1 MKQKQGILYLYKDF
15 LPIFVV
21 FEGFYILIAC
31 LVLPIISTTD
41 APGFLRCFASVF
53 PFPACICALYT
64 MANFRKHNSTLRQ
77 FGLTAR
83 QTVRAFYALNASAL
97 PLTALHIGVAALL
110 CRLPKTPVDF
120 WQMLAIPGESV
131 AYLGKDFTIF
141 TVLKVLLNTVCLCA
155 LGLFL
160 GVAFCKLRK
169 IKRLTLTVCNLVA
182 LYFVGFLSLQTTLT
196 IGLPTDLLYALF
208 LADFSLFPLMSLVLT
223 RGALIFLLL
232 CGVKY
237 MTADLPIYAQG
248 KSRRK
253 KQKELHAKKKKG
265 RGLLSVAV
273 ALTVLFFGFHFTV
286 LSAASVTLLEGG
298 YNYIT
303 YQYRPCKSAETLL
316 KLQLH
321 CVPPKYRLTIYDHLL
336 RTYAYPGVEYD
347 FLDTSENE
355 ALYEACFA
363 LAEEVPES
371 VSIQKSPYANRLY
384 FPPNALTDKNGTKH
398 ITQLDYNLYSL
409 YCITLY
415 QNGKVQ
421 EAKDAYF
428 EYYEKNTSFVSY
440 RGFVR
445 YLLET
450 DSVPQADKLWAKE
463 QAYRLADDIEAHQE
477 VYVEEID
484 AFERENPYNTAH
496 LLGAEFVPKHTAKSL
511 RELADSV

>member
-15 LPIFVV
+15 LPIFAV
-21 FEGFYILIAC
+21 FEGFYILIAY
-31 LVLPIISTTD
+31 LGLPIISTID

-64 MANFRKHNSTLRQ
+64 MANFRKINSTLRQ
-77 FGLTAR
+77 CGLTAR

-97 PLTALHIGVAALL
+97 PLTALHIGIAALL

-120 WQMLAIPGESV
+120 WQMLAIPGESA
-131 AYLGKDFTIF
+131 AYLGRDFTMF
-141 TVLKVLLNTVCLCA
+141 TVLKVGLNTVCLCA

-160 GVAFCKLRK
+160 GVAFCRLGK
-169 IKRLTLTVCNLVA
+169 IKRLVLLACNVVA
-182 LYFVGFLSLQTTLT
+182 LYFVGFLSLQAYMPNMP
-196 IGLPTDLLYALF
+196 IELLYALI
-208 LADFSLFPLMSLVLT
+208 LADLSLFPLMSLVLT

-265 RGLLSVAV
+265 RDLLSVAI
-273 ALTVLFFGFHFTV
+273 ALTVLCFSFHFTV

-303 YQYRPCKSAETLL
+303 YRYRPCKSVENLL

-347 FLDTSENE
+347 FSDTSENE
-355 ALYEACFA
+355 TLYEACFA

-384 FPPNALTDKNGTKH
+384 FPPHVLTDKNGTEH

-428 EYYEKNTSFVSY
+428 DYYGKNTSFVSY
-440 RGFVR
+440 RGFLR

-450 DSVPQADKLWAKE
+450 DTVPQADKLWAKE

-477 VYVEEID
+477 IYVEETD

-496 LLGAEFVPKHTAKSL
+496 LLGAEYVPIQTAKSL
-511 RELADSV
+511 RELADGV

>member
-1 MKQKQGILYLYKDF
+1 MKQKQSILYVYKDF
-15 LPIFVV
+15 LPIFAV
-21 FEGFYILIAC
+21 FEGFFILFAY
-31 LVLPIISTTD
+31 LALPIISAD
-41 APGFLRCFASVF
+41 SAPSFLRCLTSVF
-53 PFPACICALYT
+53 PLPTCICALYT
-64 MANFRKHNSTLRQ
+64 AANFRKINSTFRQ
-77 FGLTAR
+77 LGLTAHKTI
-83 QTVRAFYALNASAL
+83 QAFYALNASAL
-97 PLTALHIGVAALL
+97 PLTALHIGIAAFL
-110 CRLPKTPVDF
+110 CRIPKTPVDF
-120 WQMLAIPGESV
+120 WQMLAIPGENA
-131 AYLGKDFTIF
+131 AYFGQDFTMF

-160 GVAFCKLRK
+160 GVAFCRLRK
-169 IKRLTLTVCNLVA
+169 IKRFVLIVCNAVA
-182 LYFVGFLSLQTTLT
+182 LYFFGFLSLQTTLPT
-196 IGLPTDLLYALF
+196 GLPTDLLYALF

-253 KQKELHAKKKKG
+253 RQKELHAKKKKG
-265 RGLLSVAV
+265 RGLLSVAI
-273 ALTVLFFGFHFTV
+273 ALTVLFFGFHFTI

-303 YQYRPCKSAETLL
+303 YQYHPCKSAETLL

-347 FLDTSENE
+347 FSDTSANE
-355 ALYEACFA
+355 AMYEACFA

-384 FPPNALTDKNGTKH
+384 FPPHVLTDKNGTEH
-398 ITQLDYNLYSL
+398 ITQYDYSLYGL

-421 EAKDAYF
+421 EAKDAYL
-428 EYYEKNTSFVSY
+428 ENYEKNTSFVSY
-440 RGFVR
+440 RGFLQ

-450 DSVPQADKLWAKE
+450 DTVPQTDKLWAKE
-463 QAYRLADDIEAHQE
+463 QAYRLADDIEAHQK

-484 AFERENPYNTAH
+484 AFERENPYNTAY
-496 LLGAEFVPKHTAKSL
+496 LLGADFVPKHTAKFL